1 MFEITHFVNAFHM
14 LTCQSVAIIH
24 VWKKQHLDTMK
35 ALSGGD
41 DVAKN
46 VFIATAAQ
54 KNYK

>member
-1 MFEITHFVNAFHM
+1 MPKCGYDTCIFE
-14 LTCQSVAIIH
+14 
-24 VWKKQHLDTMK
+24 KQHLDTMK

-54 KNYK
+54 KIYK